1 MRARIVHHA
10 APTTPTA
17 LVARL
22 DGWVDAGLITTEQRR
37 AIERHEAQAGTRA
50 HQLRV
55 VPPTD
60 AAVAPSLVTE
70 ALGYL
75 GGVIMLVG
83 AGLLVGMYWAD
94 LSVAVRLVLVGLAAV
109 ALVVAGSAVPDRFG
123 APAGRLRSVLWA
135 LGVAATGAFF
145 TILSVDVLDRTDED
159 ALIVLAPPTAV
170 VAAVLW
176 RLRRTWLQQLALL
189 APVLL
194 WAVAAAL
201 QLSDSDASPGLA
213 MWVVGVAWAA
223 TAWAGLLEPREV
235 GVATGAL
242 AAGFG
247 AMTITGTTIADL
259 GVLMGLATALGLV
272 SLALRERN
280 LAWLG
285 VGAVLLLWTAP
296 RAIVEWFPGRA
307 SAALTLLVTGGL
319 LVGAAVWV
327 ARHKGAPRT

>member
-22 DGWVDAGLITTEQRR
+22 DDWVAAGLITPDQGR
-37 AIERHEAQAGTRA
+37 AIASHEAQADRRA

-55 VPPTD
+55 VPASD
-60 AAVAPSLVTE
+60 AADAPSLVTE

-94 LSVAVRLVLVGLAAV
+94 LSVAVRLVLVGVAAV
-109 ALVVAGSAVPDRFG
+109 ALVAAGSAVPDKFG

-145 TILSVDVLDRTDED
+145 TIFSVDVLDRTDED
-159 ALIVLAPPTAV
+159 ALIVLAPPTAIL
-170 VAAVLW
+170 AAVLW

-189 APVLL
+189 VPVLL

-201 QLSDSDASPGLA
+201 QISDADSAPGLA
-213 MWVVGVAWAA
+213 MSVVGVAWAA
-223 TAWAGLLEPREV
+223 IAWSGRLEPREV
-235 GVATGAL
+235 GVATGAF

-247 AMTITGTTIADL
+247 AVTMSGSHIA
-259 GVLMGLATALGLV
+259 GVGMLMAIATAFALV
-272 SLALRERN
+272 ALALRERN

-296 RAIVEWFPGRA
+296 RAIVEWFPGQA

>member
-10 APTTPTA
+10 APTAPTA
-17 LVARL
+17 LAGRL
-22 DGWVDAGLITTEQRR
+22 DEWVRAGLITADQRQ
-37 AIERHEAQAGTRA
+37 AIATHEAHPGGRA
-50 HQLRV
+50 HPFRV
-55 VPPTD
+55 VPQTD
-60 AAVAPSLVTE
+60 VAPAPSLVTE

-94 LSVAVRLVLVGLAAV
+94 LSVALRLALVGGAAV
-109 ALVVAGSAVPDRFG
+109 ALVVAGAAVPDRFG
-123 APAGRLRSVLWA
+123 APAGRLRSALWA

-159 ALIVLAPPTAV
+159 ALIVLAPPTAIL
-170 VAAVLW
+170 AAVLW

-189 APVLL
+189 VPVVL
-194 WAVAAAL
+194 WAAAAAL
-201 QLSDSDASPGLA
+201 QISDSDTSPGLA
-213 MWVVGVAWAA
+213 MWVVGVIWAA
-223 TAWAGLLEPREV
+223 VAWGGLLEPREV

-247 AMTITGTTIADL
+247 AMTMSGTNIADL
-259 GVLMGLATALGLV
+259 GVLMGLTTALGLV
-272 SLALRERN
+272 ALALRERN

-285 VGAVLLLWTAP
+285 VGAVLLMWTAP
-296 RAIVEWFPGRA
+296 RAIVEWFPGQA